1 MNHGLNDR
9 VETEGL
15 EIFFILLQRWCPK
28 GQCFY
33 CKYSLVTW
41 KKRKSDHS
49 NLQLTEQ
56 QQQKKS
62 ALKKRGARLKKWTL
76 WTGFGK
82 TSDNELLCSSKMILD
97 LLWNREN
104 LQISCCAEHSGKSS
118 LCSERSQR
126 DRLSNCVSWC
136 AVRCL
141 AKLLLS
147 WSICPP
153 GCVLSRVTLPCSA
166 AALHC
171 AVQGTL
177 LQQRPREVGTNPEK
191 DHKDAKGIRMNDL
204 WWGKVKRTKCLE
216 PLSLLHGHRN
226 SNGVS
231 CASTEES
238 WIKSLSFYIP
248 IKVTRAKQNGCSSLW
263 TLCKKHLAVL
273 LKVQDVVSHCQGTL
287 WLFKNQHRISMRL
300 AKSQRPEKE
309 STCSGMA
316 GVTLAVIFDLS
327 WCSGL
332 FLSSMHLHPTRTR
345 YVLLPAGREQEGPQL

>member
-1 MNHGLNDR
+1 MLRGVPMRQAIKLC
-9 VETEGL
+9 EL
-15 EIFFILLQRWCPK
+15 KC
-28 GQCFY
+28 
-33 CKYSLVTW
+33 
-41 KKRKSDHS
+41 
-49 NLQLTEQ
+49 NL
-56 QQQKKS
+56 
-62 ALKKRGARLKKWTL
+62 
-76 WTGFGK
+76 
-82 TSDNELLCSSKMILD
+82 M
-97 LLWNREN
+97 
-104 LQISCCAEHSGKSS
+104 SGKATAPLVH
-118 LCSERSQR
+118 LC
-126 DRLSNCVSWC
+126 L
-136 AVRCL
+136 
-141 AKLLLS
+141 
-147 WSICPP
+147 P

-191 DHKDAKGIRMNDL
+191 DHKDAKGIRRNDL

-273 LKVQDVVSHCQGTL
+273 LEVQDVVSHCPGTL
-287 WLFKNQHRISMRL
+287 WLFKNQHGISMRL
-300 AKSQRPEKE
+300 AESQKPEKK

-327 WCSGL
+327 LC
-332 FLSSMHLHPTRTR
+332 
-345 YVLLPAGREQEGPQL
+345 

>member
-1 MNHGLNDR
+1 MSSC
-9 VETEGL
+9 VV
-15 EIFFILLQRWCPK
+15 QRWYWIYFGTGRISKFHVVQSTVAKAAYVQRGPK
-28 GQCFY
+28 ETGYQIVWADVQSDVWQSYCWVGPYVLLAVCFPEWL
-33 CKYSLVTW
+33 SPVV
-41 KKRKSDHS
+41 
-49 NLQLTEQ
+49 LQHCTVQ
-56 QQQKKS
+56 FR
-62 ALKKRGARLKKWTL
+62 AP
-76 WTGFGK
+76 
-82 TSDNELLCSSKMILD
+82 
-97 LLWNREN
+97 
-104 LQISCCAEHSGKSS
+104 CC
-118 LCSERSQR
+118 
-126 DRLSNCVSWC
+126 N
-136 AVRCL
+136 
-141 AKLLLS
+141 
-147 WSICPP
+147 
-153 GCVLSRVTLPCSA
+153 
-166 AALHC
+166 
-171 AVQGTL
+171 
-177 LQQRPREVGTNPEK
+177 RPREVGTNPEK